1 MPAAHVFSYS
11 VMCPVHAHESAQGM
25 REPSGEPVA
34 TSDRAL
40 ECSRLHAGAQRHAR
54 PAFTAFEP
62 VEPLSADLYGNN
74 GRELPRRAAI
84 GRRRGDDDRACR
96 RQLGGLAAAS
106 LAERIEEERWKQQR
120 PFPASKVAGNWVR
133 WTRASTNRGYVNCSA
148 VVSQLVLGWAALLG
162 GTHAPDWQTFWVVV
176 RAACSRA
183 RRVHAISTVGR
194 YRRDRPHRT
203 VIADR
208 T

>member
-133 WTRASTNRGYVNCSA
+133 WTRASP
-148 VVSQLVLGWAALLG
+148 
-162 GTHAPDWQTFWVVV
+162 APDPIHRMRLRWSLVPALSELVTAPFGRRSRPT
-176 RAACSRA
+176 RAA
-183 RRVHAISTVGR
+183 
-194 YRRDRPHRT
+194 
-203 VIADR
+203 
-208 T
+208 